1 MQKQQCNLAVLKIL
15 SEESDEE
22 HLIKSDQILDELE
35 TNYDVSIERHKVV
48 SVISTLRDFMY
59 PIKSIKKNG
68 GYMLLSHLFTKSELI
83 LLCTSIQSATFVDQ
97 KASDNLTERILGTGS
112 KYHKHS
118 YRSHVFHNNEKKVN
132 NDQFSKSISTIY
144 DAIDQGR
151 KISFDYMHYKEDMQ
165 LHIVNKEPIIVEP
178 REITTRNGQLYL
190 LVTGGRHPGFMSYRI
205 DKIAN
210 VAILEEKVTYM
221 YQDKDAIELAN
232 ERLYMY
238 NGDNL
243 NVTFRF
249 KKNKLDQFVDAFG
262 LNIHPHT
269 YNDDQYECYVK
280 TTKAA
285 AVLFA
290 QEYSDCVELI
300 SPEELRESMRT
311 LLNTAAD
318 MYSK

>member
-1 MQKQQCNLAVLKIL
+1 
-15 SEESDEE
+15 
-22 HLIKSDQILDELE
+22 
-35 TNYDVSIERHKVV
+35 
-48 SVISTLRDFMY
+48 
-59 PIKSIKKNG
+59 
-68 GYMLLSHLFTKSELI
+68 MLLSHLFAKGELI

-97 KASDNLTERILGTGS
+97 KTSDNLTDRILGTGS
-112 KYHKHS
+112 KYHKHA

-132 NDQFSKSISTIY
+132 NDQFSKSIRTIY
-144 DAIDQGR
+144 EAIEQGR
-151 KISFDYMHYKEDMQ
+151 KISFDYMHYKEDMR

-210 VAILEEKVTYM
+210 VVILEEKVTYM
-221 YQDKDAIELAN
+221 FQDKDAIELAN

-249 KKNKLDQFVDAFG
+249 KKNKLDQFIDAFG

-285 AVLFA
+285 AILFA

-300 SPEELRESMRT
+300 SPEELRENIRT
-311 LLNTAAD
+311 LLNTATD